1 MTSPAA
7 QPRLGRWLVALSV
20 VLLVTVGAYWQT
32 RTLGWTG
39 WDDTAYVTKSPLMT
53 APGGLRRIWVTHE
66 TEQYYPLTFTLYWLE
81 YRAFGDSATGYHV
94 VGIALHLLNAAL
106 LFMFVRTLGLPLSV
120 ARVATA
126 LFALHPTQVITVA
139 WIAEQKNALALAF
152 MLLSMITWVRSTR
165 AAERAA
171 SGDAA
176 VGASGGRGWYVASL
190 SLFALGMLSK
200 TAILGLPVALLAL
213 DHFMLG
219 APWKRGVLRAIPMLI
234 LAGLLAAV
242 TLAFEQKFVDKSA
255 AEWMPDLA
263 QRLQIAG
270 AAPWAYLGRLLWPS
284 SLSIAYD
291 QWGVAGAALRWW
303 LPALATLAG
312 LALVLHLHRKRRIGG
327 HWVWAILHG
336 LLLLGPTL
344 GLIPF
349 GNLAVTYT
357 SDHYLYPASFA
368 LFIAAAIAADR
379 LAEARPAL
387 APLVRV
393 GSVAL
398 ALACAVITSRL
409 VPSWRNATTLW
420 TRAVE
425 VAPDNYT
432 ARLGL
437 AEGLMLDGK
446 AGLAMEQ
453 YEHAVRLRPGW
464 VDAHMM
470 LGSALRDAG
479 QPERAEAAYR
489 RALELAPDNA
499 ITTAN
504 LAGLLEKRR
513 SLPEALSLYQRA
525 VELDPSLVEGRMG
538 LAQMYL
544 GYSRPQDALP
554 HFQALV
560 KLRGDFAPAR
570 LGVATCLEL
579 LGREKDALAE
589 CEEGLTHSPGA
600 VGLLLMSAR
609 LRLAPSDVSL
619 RDWPRALRHARAA
632 AEATDHR
639 NYTVLEALALA
650 EAVNGDFAAAA
661 RYAATGA
668 ELARAAGDA
677 PAMQGLRQSEADY
690 RAGRLP

>member
-1 MTSPAA
+1 MTGTSA
-7 QPRLGRWLVALSV
+7 QPRLARWILALSV
-20 VLLVTVGAYWQT
+20 VLLVTTGAYWQV

-53 APGGLRRIWVTHE
+53 APDGLRRIWVTHE

-81 YRAFGDSATGYHV
+81 HRAFGDSAAGYHV
-94 VGIALHLLNAAL
+94 VSLALHLLNAAL

-126 LFALHPTQVITVA
+126 LFSLHPTQVITVA
-139 WIAEQKNALALAF
+139 WIAEQKNTLALAF
-152 MLLSMITWVRSTR
+152 MLLSMIAWVRSTR
-165 AAERAA
+165 A
-171 SGDAA
+171 SGD
-176 VGASGGRGWYVASL
+176 GQSRGRGWYVLSL
-190 SLFALGMLSK
+190 ALFALGMLSK
-200 TAILGLPVALLAL
+200 TAILALPVALLAL

-219 APWKRGVLRAIPMLI
+219 SSWKRSIVRAVPMLV

-242 TLAFEQKFVDKSA
+242 TIAFEQKFVDKTA
-255 AEWMPDLA
+255 TDWMPDLA

-284 SLSIAYD
+284 ALSIAYD
-291 QWGVAGAALRWW
+291 QWGVDGAALRWW

-312 LALVLHLHRKRRIGG
+312 LALVLHLHRRGRVGG
-327 HWVWAILHG
+327 HWVWALLHG
-336 LLLLGPTL
+336 VLLLGPTL

-357 SDHYLYPASFA
+357 SDHFLYPASFA
-368 LFIAAAIAADR
+368 LFVAFAIAADR
-379 LAEARPAL
+379 LAGARPGL
-387 APLVRV
+387 APFVPV
-393 GSVAL
+393 GCVAV
-398 ALACAVITSRL
+398 ALACAVLTFGL
-409 VPSWRNATTLW
+409 VPTWRNATTLW

-432 ARLGL
+432 VRLGL

-453 YEHAVRLRPGW
+453 YEHAVRLRPDW

-499 ITTAN
+499 VTMAS

-513 SLPEALSLYQRA
+513 ALPEALSLYQRA

-554 HFQALV
+554 NFQAV
-560 KLRGDFAPAR
+560 AKLRGDFAPAR

-589 CEEGLTHSPGA
+589 CDEGLTRSPGA

-619 RDWPRALRHARAA
+619 RDWPRALKHARAA
-632 AEATDHR
+632 AAATDHR
-639 NYTVLEALALA
+639 NYSVLEVLALA

-661 RYAATGA
+661 RFAAMAA
-668 ELARAAGDA
+668 EIARAAGDA
-677 PAMQGLRQSEADY
+677 AAMQGLRQSEADY